1 MVVIEVLCRQAGQR
15 WRTSKDHLLER
26 KRLVEPKSCGLLG
39 DNDMKFTKV
48 RPQWLAPAVATI
60 SALLV
65 VGCGGGSESTVADAT
80 LTPAQQCAALQG
92 STVPAA
98 AIGLPTT
105 GATISSATLIAA
117 TASGNTNG
125 EFCKVLG
132 GVHPVDPTAP
142 DIKFEVDLPSTWNGK
157 TVHFGGGGLDGVI
170 PDTTG
175 FTATSLT
182 LFGEPKGILTPLA
195 RGYVTLASDS
205 GHQGNNAAQGT
216 FAQNDEALAN
226 YAGDHIKKM
235 HDVAVFLTKQRYG
248 TTFSHSYYIGGS
260 GGGRQA
266 LIAAQKY
273 ASDYDGIIST
283 YPASGIMG
291 LAFQMG
297 RISQASLASGGFI
310 NTKKGAVLRNAVMS
324 ACDSLDGAK
333 DGLISNPALC
343 TFDPTTV
350 RCPGGADTGDT
361 CLSDAQIN
369 TVNTIATPL
378 KTSFNF
384 ANGIQNIPAYNVLAG
399 TDFWSGFLL
408 PLSDSAADA
417 VLDPATT
424 PLAQLSFFYA
434 FPNGLLRYAIARD
447 PSLDLMSFNFTD
459 PGTLTAR
466 TQVVSQM
473 MDSTTVNLDNFKNRG
488 GKVILQHGQSDQFI
502 PAQMSID
509 YYNRLLANYGQNGL
523 SSFLKFYLVPGAAH
537 GTGGQFEAAYDG
549 LTALDNWVTKGM
561 APQNLVATDLNPPTA
576 GRTRPL
582 CEYPLWP
589 KYVSGDVNA
598 ASSYTCSN

>member
-1 MVVIEVLCRQAGQR
+1 
-15 WRTSKDHLLER
+15 
-26 KRLVEPKSCGLLG
+26 
-39 DNDMKFTKV
+39 MKFTKV
-48 RPQWLAPAVATI
+48 RPQWLAPTVATL

-65 VGCGGGSESTVADAT
+65 AGCGGGSDSVVADAT
-80 LTPAQQCAALQG
+80 PQLTPAQQCVALQG
-92 STVPAA
+92 SAVPAS

-132 GVHPVDPTAP
+132 GIHPVDPAAP

-157 TVHFGGGGLDGVI
+157 SVHFGGGGLDGSV
-170 PDTTG
+170 PATTG
-175 FTATSLT
+175 FTKTGFTSY
-182 LFGEPKGILTPLA
+182 GEPKGVLTPLA
-195 RGYVTLASDS
+195 RGYVTLGSDS
-205 GHQGNNAAQGT
+205 GHQGSFGDGR

-226 YAGDHIKKM
+226 YAGDHIKKT
-235 HDVAVFLTKQRYG
+235 HDVALFLTKQRYG
-248 TTFSHSYYIGGS
+248 VTFAHSYYIGGS

-297 RISQASLASGGFI
+297 RISQASLAPGGFI
-310 NTKKGAVLRNAVMS
+310 NANKAAVLKKAVMS
-324 ACDSLDGAK
+324 ACDSLDGAT
-333 DGLISNPALC
+333 DGLISNPSLC
-343 TFDPTTV
+343 TFDPATV

-361 CLSDAQIN
+361 CLSDAQIS
-369 TVNTIATPL
+369 TVNTMATPL
-378 KTSFNF
+378 KTNFDF
-384 ANGIQNIPAYNVLAG
+384 ANGIHSIPGYNILAG

-408 PLSDSAADA
+408 PLGDSPADA
-417 VLDPATT
+417 VLDPGTNAT
-424 PLAQLSFFYA
+424 AQWSFFYA
-434 FPNGLLRYAIARD
+434 FPNSLLRYAIARD

-459 PGTLTAR
+459 PGALTAR
-466 TQVVSQM
+466 TQTVSQM

-509 YYNRLLANYGQNGL
+509 YYNRLLANYGQNAL

-549 LTALDNWVTKGM
+549 LTALDNWVTKGT

-582 CEYPLWP
+582 CEYPQWP

>member
-1 MVVIEVLCRQAGQR
+1 
-15 WRTSKDHLLER
+15 
-26 KRLVEPKSCGLLG
+26 
-39 DNDMKFTKV
+39 MKFTKV
-48 RPQWLAPAVATI
+48 RPQWLAPAVATL
-60 SALLV
+60 SAVLV
-65 VGCGGGSESTVADAT
+65 AGCGGGSDSVVADAT
-80 LTPAQQCAALQG
+80 PQLTPAQQCAALQG
-92 STVPAA
+92 SAVPAS

-132 GVHPVDPTAP
+132 GIHPVDPAAP

-157 TVHFGGGGLDGVI
+157 SVHFGGGGLDGSV

-175 FTATSLT
+175 FTNTGLT
-182 LFGEPKGILTPLA
+182 VYGEPKGVLTPLA

-205 GHQGNNAAQGT
+205 GHEGSFGDGR

-226 YAGDHIKKM
+226 YAGDHIKKT
-235 HDVAVFLTKQRYG
+235 HDVALFLTKQRYG
-248 TTFSHSYYIGGS
+248 ATFAHSYYIGGS

-283 YPASGIMG
+283 FPASGIMG

-297 RISQASLASGGFI
+297 RISQASLAPGGFI
-310 NTKKGAVLRNAVMS
+310 NANKAAVLKKAVMS
-324 ACDSLDGAK
+324 ACDSLDGAT
-333 DGLISNPALC
+333 DGLISNPSLC
-343 TFDPTTV
+343 TFDPATV
-350 RCPGGADTGDT
+350 RCPGGTDTGDT
-361 CLSDAQIN
+361 CLSDAQIS
-369 TVNTIATPL
+369 TVNTMATPL
-378 KTSFNF
+378 NTSFDF
-384 ANGIQNIPAYNVLAG
+384 ANGIHNIPGYNVLAG

-408 PLSDSAADA
+408 PLGDSAADA
-417 VLDPATT
+417 VLDPATS
-424 PLAQLSFFYA
+424 AEGQWSFFYA
-434 FPNGLLRYAIARD
+434 FPNSLLRYAIARD
-447 PSLDLMSFNFTD
+447 PSLDLMSFNFAN
-459 PGTLTAR
+459 PGALTAR
-466 TQVVSQM
+466 TQTVSQM

-488 GKVILQHGQSDQFI
+488 GKVILQHGLSDQYI

-509 YYNRLLANYGQNGL
+509 YYNRLLASYGQNAL

-537 GTGGQFEAAYDG
+537 GMGGQFEGAYDG
-549 LTALDNWVTKGM
+549 LTALDNWVTKGT
-561 APQNLVATDLNPPTA
+561 APQNLVITDLNPPTA

-598 ASSYTCSN
+598 ATSYTCSN

>member
-1 MVVIEVLCRQAGQR
+1 
-15 WRTSKDHLLER
+15 
-26 KRLVEPKSCGLLG
+26 
-39 DNDMKFTKV
+39 MKFTKV
-48 RPQWLAPAVATI
+48 RPQWLAPAVATL

-65 VGCGGGSESTVADAT
+65 VGCGGGSDSVVADAT
-80 LTPAQQCAALQG
+80 PQLTPAQQCAALQG
-92 STVPAA
+92 SAVPAS

-105 GATISSATLIAA
+105 GATISSATLISA

-132 GVHPVDPTAP
+132 GIHPVDAAAP

-157 TVHFGGGGLDGVI
+157 SVHFGGGGLDGSV

-175 FTATSLT
+175 FTNTGLT
-182 LFGEPKGILTPLA
+182 LYGEPKGVLTPLA

-205 GHQGNNAAQGT
+205 GHEGSFGDGR

-226 YAGDHIKKM
+226 YAGDHIKKT
-235 HDVAVFLTKQRYG
+235 HDVALFLTKQRYG
-248 TTFSHSYYIGGS
+248 ATFAHSYYIGGS

-283 YPASGIMG
+283 FPASGIMG

-297 RISQASLASGGFI
+297 RISQASLAPGGFI
-310 NTKKGAVLRNAVMS
+310 NANKAAVLKKAVMS
-324 ACDSLDGAK
+324 ACDSLDGAT
-333 DGLISNPALC
+333 DGLISNPGLC
-343 TFDPTTV
+343 TFDPATL
-350 RCPGGADTGDT
+350 RCPGGTDTGDT
-361 CLSDAQIN
+361 CLSDAQIS
-369 TVNTIATPL
+369 TVNTMATPL
-378 KTSFNF
+378 NTSFDF
-384 ANGIQNIPAYNVLAG
+384 ANGIHNIPKYNVLAG
-399 TDFWSGFLL
+399 TDFWSGFLF
-408 PLSDSAADA
+408 PLGDSAADA
-417 VLDPATT
+417 VLDPATS
-424 PLAQLSFFYA
+424 AEGQWSFFYA
-434 FPNGLLRYAIARD
+434 FPNSLLRYAIARD

-459 PGTLTAR
+459 PGALTAR
-466 TQVVSQM
+466 TQTVSQM

-488 GKVILQHGQSDQFI
+488 GKVILQHGLSDQYI

-509 YYNRLLANYGQNGL
+509 YYNRLLANYGQNAL

-537 GTGGQFEAAYDG
+537 GFGGQFEGAYDG
-549 LTALDNWVTKGM
+549 LTALDNWVTKGT
-561 APQNLVATDLNPPTA
+561 APQSLVITDLNPPTA

-582 CEYPLWP
+582 CEYPQWP

-598 ASSYTCSN
+598 ATSYICSN

>member
-1 MVVIEVLCRQAGQR
+1 
-15 WRTSKDHLLER
+15 
-26 KRLVEPKSCGLLG
+26 
-39 DNDMKFTKV
+39 MKFTKV
-48 RPQWLAPAVATI
+48 RPQWLAPTVATL

-65 VGCGGGSESTVADAT
+65 VGCGGGSDSVVADAT
-80 LTPAQQCAALQG
+80 PQLTPAQQCAALQG
-92 STVPAA
+92 SAVPAF

-105 GATISSATLIAA
+105 GATIASATLIAA

-132 GVHPVDPTAP
+132 GIHPVDPAAP

-157 TVHFGGGGLDGVI
+157 SVHFGGGGLDGSV
-170 PDTTG
+170 PATTG
-175 FTATSLT
+175 FTNTSLT
-182 LFGEPKGILTPLA
+182 SYGEPKGVLTPLA
-195 RGYVTLASDS
+195 RGYVTLGSDS
-205 GHQGNNAAQGT
+205 GHEGSFGDGR

-226 YAGDHIKKM
+226 YAGDHIKKT
-235 HDVAVFLTKQRYG
+235 HDVALFLTKQRYG
-248 TTFSHSYYIGGS
+248 ATFAHSYYIGGS

-283 YPASGIMG
+283 FPASGIMG
-291 LAFQMG
+291 LAYQMG
-297 RISQASLASGGFI
+297 RISQALLAPGGFI
-310 NTKKGAVLRNAVMS
+310 NANKAAMLKKAVMS
-324 ACDSLDGAK
+324 ACDSLDGAT
-333 DGLISNPALC
+333 DGLISNPGLC
-343 TFDPTTV
+343 TFDPATV

-361 CLSDAQIN
+361 CLSDAQISA
-369 TVNTIATPL
+369 VNTMATPL
-378 KTSFNF
+378 KTNFDF
-384 ANGIQNIPAYNVLAG
+384 ANGIHSIPGYNILAG

-408 PLSDSAADA
+408 PLGDSPADA
-417 VLDPATT
+417 VLDPGTNAT
-424 PLAQLSFFYA
+424 AQWSFFYA
-434 FPNGLLRYAIARD
+434 FPNSLVRYAIARD

-459 PGTLTAR
+459 PGPLTAR
-466 TQVVSQM
+466 TQTVSQM

-509 YYNRLLANYGQNGL
+509 YYNRLLASYGQNAL

-549 LTALDNWVTKGM
+549 LTALDNWVTKGT
-561 APQNLVATDLNPPTA
+561 APQNLVVTDLNPPTA

-582 CEYPLWP
+582 CEYPQWP

-598 ASSYTCSN
+598 ASSYTCTN